1 MLKSSFSIVCCFYN
15 EINIL
20 QTKFLN
26 FLNDIVSINYE
37 YEIIICDNNSND
49 GTREFLKDLEKKN
62 PKIKFIFNTKNLGK
76 GGSIK
81 EAIKYSEKE
90 YIAIFDIDEYLLNDL
105 LVGFKKIQDQN
116 NIDFLIG
123 NRIHENNQFIYK
135 KNFYGVKFISF
146 IFNIFFRQKIRDT
159 ACATKIFRKQFYKNY
174 KYLQNEFDYEFE
186 VLCIFAKNKAIISE
200 FSVDYNPRT
209 FKEGKKLR
217 AFKDGSMILKT
228 ILKSYIKN
236 NE

>member
-1 MLKSSFSIVCCFYN
+1 M
-15 EINIL
+15 
-20 QTKFLN
+20 
-26 FLNDIVSINYE
+26 
-37 YEIIICDNNSND
+37 
-49 GTREFLKDLEKKN
+49 EKKN
-62 PKIKFIFNTKNLGK
+62 PKIKFLFNTKNLGK

-81 EAIKYSEKE
+81 EAIEYSKKD
-90 YIAIFDIDEYLLNDL
+90 YIAIFDVDEYLLDDL
-105 LVGFKKIQDQN
+105 LNGFKTIQDRN

-146 IFNIFFRQKIRDT
+146 IFNILFNQKIRDT

-174 KYLQNEFDYEFE
+174 KYSQNEFDYEFE
-186 VLCIFAKNKAIISE
+186 VLCIFAKNKGIISE
-200 FSVDYNPRT
+200 FNVDYNPRT

-228 ILKSYIKN
+228 ILKSYFKK
-236 NE
+236 